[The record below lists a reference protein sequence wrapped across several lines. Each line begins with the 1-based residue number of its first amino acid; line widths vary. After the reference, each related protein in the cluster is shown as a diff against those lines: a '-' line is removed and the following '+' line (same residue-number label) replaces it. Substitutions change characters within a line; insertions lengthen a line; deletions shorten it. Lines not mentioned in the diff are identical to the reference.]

1 MYSLYSRKLYSMR
14 NLLIAL
20 ALCFSFQASASHL
33 ISGNFTYEFISQ
45 SGNQRTYKIN
55 LHLFRDITGVNLP
68 NSVQVYYKKA
78 NQSTVSTL
86 SLSQAGI
93 TTPSNTCNATISYAV
108 HKYSANVTLDASSVY
123 DFAYS
128 ICCRPMTATNLSN
141 PSSQSIYL
149 TTRIV
154 SSRPSGR
161 QYNNSIEFDN
171 RIMAA
176 TLNTPSTFV
185 LNYPDIDGD
194 SLSYQITNVKGG
206 SSNTLTP
213 SNLAYSSGYSNAA
226 PLGPNGSLTIDSAT
240 GTMVAQSAVQQTA
253 VVSIKVTEWDK
264 DTTGTYKFMGITE
277 KEFVFNFHN
286 NASSNLANATID
298 SASANF
304 LSDTVY
310 VSTSHPIYPNS
321 ANFDS
326 VQVRLTDP
334 TGAAAYVLSAQPTDN
349 SYKNFR
355 LQSSALLTPGTW
367 SLVFDYNIDS
377 VSFMGACNRALVDS
391 TTFTV
396 DAPIIQIAAPTDSIY
411 GNDTVTYALQH
422 SGYVDSVQW
431 MVTNGSI
438 EMAFG
443 IDSVQIAWGVSG
455 NGPGEL
461 SAITWTYGV
470 SDTASINVTV
480 YGIGINENELS
491 VAVYPNPAKDILHV
505 QGGVNLNYEIT
516 DYVGR
521 TLLAGSV
528 IDEKVSVNSLS
539 PGQYVLRLTDGQ
551 KATIVKFAVH

>member
-1 MYSLYSRKLYSMR
+1 MR
-14 NLLIAL
+14 NFLIAL

-55 LHLFRDITGVNLP
+55 LYLFRDINGVNLP
-68 NSVQVYYKKA
+68 NTAQVYYKKA

-93 TTPSNTCNATISYAV
+93 TTPNNTCNATISYAV

-128 ICCRPMTATNLSN
+128 VCCRPMTATNLSN

-176 TLNTPSTFV
+176 PLNTPSSFV
-185 LNYPDIDGD
+185 LNYPDTDGD

-206 SSNTLTP
+206 SSATLTP
-213 SNLAYSSGYSNAA
+213 TNIAYASGYSNAA
-226 PLGPNGSLTIDSAT
+226 PLGPNGSLIIDSAT
-240 GTMVAQSAVQQTA
+240 GTMVAQSSVQQTA

-304 LSDTVY
+304 LSDTIY

-334 TGAAAYVLSAQPTDN
+334 SGVVAYVLSAQPTDN
-349 SYKNFR
+349 SFKNFR

-367 SLVFDYNIDS
+367 SLVFDYNLDS

-396 DAPIIQIAAPTDSIY
+396 DAPIILIAAPADSIY
-411 GNDTVTYALQH
+411 GNDTITYALQH

-438 EMAFG
+438 EMAYG

-461 SAITWTYGV
+461 SAIAWSYGV
-470 SDTASINVTV
+470 SDTASISVTV
-480 YGIGINENELS
+480 YGIGINENELN
-491 VAVYPNPAKDILHV
+491 VAIYPNPATDALHI
-505 QGGVNLNYEIT
+505 QGGVDLNYEIT

-528 IDEKVSVNSLS
+528 IDEKVSVNTLS

-551 KATIVKFAVH
+551 KATMVKFAVH

>member
-1 MYSLYSRKLYSMR
+1 MR
-14 NLLIAL
+14 NFLIAL

-55 LHLFRDITGVNLP
+55 LYLFRDITGVNLP
-68 NSVQVYYKKA
+68 NTAQVYYKKA

-93 TTPSNTCNATISYAV
+93 TTPNNTCNATTSYAV

-128 ICCRPMTATNLSN
+128 VCCRPMTATNLSN

-176 TLNTPSTFV
+176 PLNTPSSFV
-185 LNYPDIDGD
+185 LNYPDTDGD

-206 SSNTLTP
+206 SSATLTP
-213 SNLAYSSGYSNAA
+213 TNIAYASGYSNAA
-226 PLGPNGSLTIDSAT
+226 PLGPNGSLIIDSAT
-240 GTMVAQSAVQQTA
+240 GTMVAQSSVQQTA

-304 LSDTVY
+304 LSDTIY

-334 TGAAAYVLSAQPTDN
+334 SGVVAYVLSAQPTDN
-349 SYKNFR
+349 SFKNFR

-367 SLVFDYNIDS
+367 SLVFDYNVDS

-396 DAPIIQIAAPTDSIY
+396 DAPIILIAAPADSIY
-411 GNDTVTYALQH
+411 GNDTITYALQH

-438 EMAFG
+438 EMAYG
-443 IDSVQIAWGVSG
+443 IDSVQIAWGVSC

-461 SAITWTYGV
+461 SAIAWSYCV
-470 SDTASINVTV
+470 SDTASISVTV
-480 YGIGINENELS
+480 YGIGIDENELN
-491 VAVYPNPAKDILHV
+491 VAIYPNPATDALHI
-505 QGGVNLNYEIT
+505 QGGANLNYEIT

-521 TLLAGSV
+521 TLLSGPV

-539 PGQYVLRLTDGQ
+539 PGQYVLRLTNGQ
-551 KATIVKFAVH
+551 KAAIVKFAVH

>member
-1 MYSLYSRKLYSMR
+1 MRKI
-14 NLLIAL
+14 LIAL
-20 ALCFSFQASASHL
+20 VLFFGFQASATHL
-33 ISGNFTYEFISQ
+33 ISGNFTYEFVSQ

-55 LHLFRDITGVNLP
+55 LYLFRDVTGVNLP
-68 NSVQVYYKKA
+68 STTTIYYKKT
-78 NQSTVSTL
+78 NQSTISTL
-86 SLSQAGI
+86 SLTQASV
-93 TTPSNTCNATISYAV
+93 TTPTNTCNSTINYAV
-108 HKYSANVTLDASSVY
+108 HKYSANVTLNAASVY

-128 ICCRPMTATNLSN
+128 TCCRPMTATNLSN

-154 SSRPSGR
+154 TSRPAGR
-161 QYNNSIEFDN
+161 QYNNSVEFDN

-176 TLNTPSTFV
+176 PLNTPSSFV
-185 LNYPDIDGD
+185 LNYPDTDGD

-206 SSNTLTP
+206 SANFLTP
-213 SNLAYSSGYSNAA
+213 SNIAYAPGYSNAA
-226 PLGPNGSLTIDSAT
+226 PLGTNGSLIIDPVS
-240 GTMVAQSAVQQTA
+240 GTMVAQSSVQQTA

-264 DTTGTYKFMGITE
+264 DTTGTFKFMGITE
-277 KEFVFNFHN
+277 KEFIFNFHN
-286 NASSNLANATID
+286 NASSNLANATVD

-334 TGAAAYVLSAQPTDN
+334 NGAAAYVLSAQPTDN
-349 SYKNFR
+349 SFKNFR
-355 LQSSALLTPGTW
+355 LLSSALLTPGTW

-396 DAPIIQIAAPTDSIY
+396 DAPIIQIAAPADSIY
-411 GNDTVTYALQH
+411 GNDTITYTLQH

-438 EMAFG
+438 QMAYG

-461 SAITWTYGV
+461 SAIAWTYGM
-470 SDTASINVTV
+470 SDTASISVTV
-480 YGIGINENELS
+480 YGIGIDENELR
-491 VAVYPNPAKDILHV
+491 VAVYPNPATDVLHI
-505 QGGVNLNYEIT
+505 QGGVDLNYEIT
-516 DYVGR
+516 DYIGR
-521 TLLAGSV
+521 TLLAGPV
-528 IDEKVSVNSLS
+528 IDHKVNITALR
-539 PGQYVLRLTDGQ
+539 PGQYVLKLTNGQ
-551 KATIVKFAVH
+551 KSAIVKFAVH

>member
-1 MYSLYSRKLYSMR
+1 MR
-14 NLLIAL
+14 NFLIAL

-55 LHLFRDITGVNLP
+55 LYLFRDINGVNLP
-68 NSVQVYYKKA
+68 NTAQVYYKKA

-93 TTPSNTCNATISYAV
+93 TTPNNTCNATISYAV

-128 ICCRPMTATNLSN
+128 VCCRPMTATNLSN

-176 TLNTPSTFV
+176 PLNTPSSFV
-185 LNYPDIDGD
+185 LNYPDTDGD

-206 SSNTLTP
+206 SSATLTP
-213 SNLAYSSGYSNAA
+213 TNIAYASGYSNAA
-226 PLGPNGSLTIDSAT
+226 PLGPNGSLIIDSAT
-240 GTMVAQSAVQQTA
+240 GTMVAQSSVQQTA

-304 LSDTVY
+304 LSDTIY

-334 TGAAAYVLSAQPTDN
+334 SGVVAYVLSAQPTDN
-349 SYKNFR
+349 SFKNFR

-367 SLVFDYNIDS
+367 SLVFDYNLDS

-396 DAPIIQIAAPTDSIY
+396 DAPIILIAAPADSIY
-411 GNDTVTYALQH
+411 GNDTITYALQH

-438 EMAFG
+438 EMAYG

-461 SAITWTYGV
+461 SAIAWSYGV
-470 SDTASINVTV
+470 SDTASISVTV
-480 YGIGINENELS
+480 YGIGINENELNI
-491 VAVYPNPAKDILHV
+491 AIYPNPATDALHI
-505 QGGVNLNYEIT
+505 QGGVDLNYEIT

-528 IDEKVSVNSLS
+528 IDEKVSVNTLS

-551 KATIVKFAVH
+551 KATMVKFAVH

>member
-1 MYSLYSRKLYSMR
+1 MRKI
-14 NLLIAL
+14 LIAL
-20 ALCFSFQASASHL
+20 VLFFGFQASATHL

-55 LHLFRDITGVNLP
+55 LYLFRDITGVNLP
-68 NSVQVYYKKA
+68 NTAQVYYKKA
-78 NQSTVSTL
+78 NQNTVSTL

-93 TTPSNTCNATISYAV
+93 TTPNNTCNATISYAV

-128 ICCRPMTATNLSN
+128 VCCRPMTATNLSN

-176 TLNTPSTFV
+176 PLNTPSSFV
-185 LNYPDIDGD
+185 LNYPDTDGD

-206 SSNTLTP
+206 SSATLTP
-213 SNLAYSSGYSNAA
+213 TNIAYASGHSNAA
-226 PLGPNGSLTIDSAT
+226 PLGPNGSLIIDSAT
-240 GTMVAQSAVQQTA
+240 GTMVAQSSVQQTA

-286 NASSNLANATID
+286 NTSSNLANATVD

-321 ANFDS
+321 TNFDS
-326 VQVRLTDP
+326 VQVRLTNP
-334 TGAAAYVLSAQPTDN
+334 TGAIAYVLSAQPTDN
-349 SYKNFR
+349 SFKNFR

-367 SLVFDYNIDS
+367 SLVFDYNVDS

-396 DAPIIQIAAPTDSIY
+396 DAPIILITAPADSIY
-411 GNDTVTYALQH
+411 GNDTITYALQH

-461 SAITWTYGV
+461 SAIAWTYGV

-491 VAVYPNPAKDILHV
+491 VAVYPNPVKDILHV

>member
-1 MYSLYSRKLYSMR
+1 MRKI
-14 NLLIAL
+14 LIAL
-20 ALCFSFQASASHL
+20 VLLFGFQASASHL
-33 ISGNFTYEFISQ
+33 ISGNFTYEFVSQ

-55 LHLFRDITGVNLP
+55 LYLFRDVTGVNLP
-68 NSVQVYYKKA
+68 STASVYYKKV
-78 NQSTVSTL
+78 NQSTVSSL
-86 SLSQAGI
+86 SLTQASV
-93 TTPSNTCNATISYAV
+93 TTPTNTCNSTISYAV
-108 HKYSANVTLDASSVY
+108 HKYSANVTLDAASVY

-154 SSRPSGR
+154 SSRPAGR
-161 QYNNSIEFDN
+161 QYNNSVEFDN

-176 TLNTPSTFV
+176 PLNTPSSFV
-185 LNYPDIDGD
+185 LNYPDADGD

-206 SSNTLTP
+206 SANTLTP
-213 SNLAYSSGYSNAA
+213 SSVAYATGYSNAV
-226 PLGPNGSLTIDSAT
+226 PLGPNGSLTIDAST
-240 GTMVAQSAVQQTA
+240 GTMVAQSSVQQTA

-264 DTTGTYKFMGITE
+264 DTTGTFKFMGITE

-286 NASSNLANATID
+286 NASSNLANASVD

-334 TGAAAYVLSAQPTDN
+334 MGTAAYVLSAQPTDN
-349 SYKNFR
+349 SFKNFI

-367 SLVFDYNIDS
+367 SLVFDYNVDS
-377 VSFMGACNRALVDS
+377 VAFMGACNRALVDS

-396 DAPIIQIAAPTDSIY
+396 DAPIILIAAPADSIY
-411 GNDTVTYALQH
+411 GNDTLTYALQH

-431 MVTNGSI
+431 MVTNGSV
-438 EMAFG
+438 EMAYG

-455 NGPGEL
+455 NGTGEL
-461 SAITWTYGV
+461 NAIAWTYGM
-470 SDTASINVTV
+470 SDTASISVTV
-480 YGIGINENELS
+480 YGIGITENELN
-491 VAVYPNPAKDILHV
+491 VAAYPNPATDVLHV
-505 QGGVNLNYEIT
+505 QGGANLNYEIT

-528 IDEKVSVNSLS
+528 DDDKISVNKLR

-551 KATIVKFAVH
+551 RATTILFSVH

>member
-1 MYSLYSRKLYSMR
+1 MR
-14 NLLIAL
+14 NFLIAL

-55 LHLFRDITGVNLP
+55 LYLFRDITGVNLP
-68 NSVQVYYKKA
+68 NTAQVYYKKA

-86 SLSQAGI
+86 SLSQDGI
-93 TTPSNTCNATISYAV
+93 TTPNNTCNATISYAV

-128 ICCRPMTATNLSN
+128 VCCRPMTATNLSN

-176 TLNTPSTFV
+176 PLNTPSSFV
-185 LNYPDIDGD
+185 LNYPDTDGD

-206 SSNTLTP
+206 SSATLTP
-213 SNLAYSSGYSNAA
+213 TNIAYASGYSNAA

-253 VVSIKVTEWDK
+253 VISIKVTEWDK

-334 TGAAAYVLSAQPTDN
+334 TGAAAYVLMAQATDN
-349 SYKNFR
+349 SFMNFR
-355 LQSSALLTPGTW
+355 LLSSALLTPGTW
-367 SLVFDYNIDS
+367 SLVFDYNVDS

-391 TTFTV
+391 ITFTV

-461 SAITWTYGV
+461 SAIAWTYGV
-470 SDTASINVTV
+470 SDTASISVTV
-480 YGIGINENELS
+480 YGIGIDENELS
-491 VAVYPNPAKDILHV
+491 VAVYPNPATDALHI
-505 QGGVNLNYEIT
+505 QGGANLNYEIT

-521 TLLAGSV
+521 TLLAGPV
-528 IDEKVSVNSLS
+528 IDHNVSITSLR
-539 PGQYVLRLTDGQ
+539 PGQYVLKLTDGQ
-551 KATIVKFAVH
+551 KAAIVKFAVH

>member
-1 MYSLYSRKLYSMR
+1 MRKI
-14 NLLIAL
+14 LIAL
-20 ALCFSFQASASHL
+20 VLFFGFQASATHL

-55 LHLFRDITGVNLP
+55 LYLFRDITGVNLP
-68 NSVQVYYKKA
+68 NTAQVYYKKA
-78 NQSTVSTL
+78 NQNTVSTL

-93 TTPSNTCNATISYAV
+93 TTPNNTCNATISYAV

-128 ICCRPMTATNLSN
+128 VCCRPMTATNLSN

-176 TLNTPSTFV
+176 PLNTPSSFV
-185 LNYPDIDGD
+185 LNYPDTDGD

-206 SSNTLTP
+206 SSATLTP
-213 SNLAYSSGYSNAA
+213 TNIAYASGHSNAA
-226 PLGPNGSLTIDSAT
+226 PLGPNGSLIIDSAT
-240 GTMVAQSAVQQTA
+240 GTMVAQSSVQQTA

-286 NASSNLANATID
+286 NTSSNLANATVD

-321 ANFDS
+321 TNFDS
-326 VQVRLTDP
+326 VQVRLTNP
-334 TGAAAYVLSAQPTDN
+334 TGAIAYVLSAQPTDN
-349 SYKNFR
+349 SFKNFR

-367 SLVFDYNIDS
+367 SLVFDYNVDS

-396 DAPIIQIAAPTDSIY
+396 DAPIILITAPADSIY
-411 GNDTVTYALQH
+411 GNDTITYALQH

-461 SAITWTYGV
+461 SAIAWTYGV

-491 VAVYPNPAKDILHV
+491 VAVYPNPVKDILHV

-539 PGQYVLRLTDGQ
+539 PGRYVLRLTDGQ

>member
-1 MYSLYSRKLYSMR
+1 MRKI
-14 NLLIAL
+14 LIAL
-20 ALCFSFQASASHL
+20 VLLFGFQASATHL
-33 ISGNFTYEFISQ
+33 ISGNFTYEFVSQ

-55 LHLFRDITGVNLP
+55 LYLFRDVTGVNLP
-68 NSVQVYYKKA
+68 STATVYYKKV

-86 SLSQAGI
+86 SLTQASV
-93 TTPSNTCNATISYAV
+93 TTPSNTCNSTINYAV
-108 HKYSANVTLDASSVY
+108 HKYSANVTLDAASVY

-128 ICCRPMTATNLSN
+128 TCCRPSSGTNLSN
-141 PSSQSIYL
+141 PQSQSIYL
-149 TTRIV
+149 TTRVV

-161 QYNNSIEFDN
+161 QFNNSVEFDN

-176 TLNTPSTFV
+176 PLNTPSSFV
-185 LNYPDIDGD
+185 LNYPDADGD

-206 SSNTLTP
+206 SANNLTP
-213 SNLAYSSGYSNAA
+213 SSIAYAPGYSNTA
-226 PLGPNGSLTIDSAT
+226 PLGPNGSLTIDASN
-240 GTMVAQSAVQQTA
+240 GTMVAQSSMQQTA

-264 DTTGTYKFMGITE
+264 DTTGTFKFMGITE
-277 KEFVFNFHN
+277 KEFIFNFHN
-286 NASSNLANATID
+286 NASSNLANATVD

-304 LSDTVY
+304 LSDTIY
-310 VSTSHPIYPNS
+310 VSTSHAIYPNG

-334 TGAAAYVLSAQPTDN
+334 TGASAYVLSAQPTDN
-349 SYKNFR
+349 SFKNFR

-367 SLVFDYNIDS
+367 SLVFDYNVDS

-396 DAPIIQIAAPTDSIY
+396 DAPIILIAAPADSIY
-411 GNDTVTYALQH
+411 GNDTITYALQH

-431 MVTNGSI
+431 MVTNGAI
-438 EMAFG
+438 EMAYG

-461 SAITWTYGV
+461 SAIGWTYGI
-470 SDTASINVTV
+470 SDTASISVTV
-480 YGIGINENELS
+480 YGIGIDENELN
-491 VAVYPNPAKDILHV
+491 VAIYPNPATDILHV
-505 QGGVNLNYEIT
+505 QGGANLSYEIS

-521 TLLAGSV
+521 TLLAGPV
-528 IDEKVSVNSLS
+528 IDEKVSVSSLR

>member
-1 MYSLYSRKLYSMR
+1 MRKI
-14 NLLIAL
+14 LIAL
-20 ALCFSFQASASHL
+20 VLFFGFQASATHL

-55 LHLFRDITGVNLP
+55 LYLFRDITGVNLP
-68 NSVQVYYKKA
+68 NTAQVYYKKA
-78 NQSTVSTL
+78 NQNTVSTL

-93 TTPSNTCNATISYAV
+93 TTPNNTCNATISYAV

-128 ICCRPMTATNLSN
+128 VCCRPMTATNLSN

-176 TLNTPSTFV
+176 PLNTPSSFV
-185 LNYPDIDGD
+185 LNYPDTDGD

-206 SSNTLTP
+206 SSATLTP
-213 SNLAYSSGYSNAA
+213 TNIAYASGHSNAA
-226 PLGPNGSLTIDSAT
+226 PLGPNGSLIIDSAT
-240 GTMVAQSAVQQTA
+240 GTMVAQSSVQQTA

-286 NASSNLANATID
+286 NTSSNLANATVD

-334 TGAAAYVLSAQPTDN
+334 TGAAAYVLTAQATDN
-349 SYKNFR
+349 SFMNFR
-355 LQSSALLTPGTW
+355 LLSSALLTPGTW
-367 SLVFDYNIDS
+367 SLVFDYNLDS

-461 SAITWTYGV
+461 SAIAWTYGV

>member
-1 MYSLYSRKLYSMR
+1 MRKI
-14 NLLIAL
+14 LIAL
-20 ALCFSFQASASHL
+20 VLFFGFQASATHL

-55 LHLFRDITGVNLP
+55 LYLFRDITGVNLP
-68 NSVQVYYKKA
+68 NTAQVYYKKA
-78 NQSTVSTL
+78 NQNTVSTL

-93 TTPSNTCNATISYAV
+93 TTPNNTCNATISYAV

-128 ICCRPMTATNLSN
+128 VCCRPMTATNLSN

-176 TLNTPSTFV
+176 PLNTPSSFV
-185 LNYPDIDGD
+185 LNYPDTDGD
-194 SLSYQITNVKGG
+194 SLSYQITNVKAG
-206 SSNTLTP
+206 SSATLTP
-213 SNLAYSSGYSNAA
+213 TNIAYASGHSNAA
-226 PLGPNGSLTIDSAT
+226 PLGPNGSLIIDSAT
-240 GTMVAQSAVQQTA
+240 GTMVAQSSVQQTA

-286 NASSNLANATID
+286 NTSSNLANATVD

-321 ANFDS
+321 TNFDS
-326 VQVRLTDP
+326 VQVRLTNP
-334 TGAAAYVLSAQPTDN
+334 TGAIAYVLSAQPTDN
-349 SYKNFR
+349 SFKNFR

-367 SLVFDYNIDS
+367 SLVFDYNVDS

-396 DAPIIQIAAPTDSIY
+396 DAPIILIAAPADSIY
-411 GNDTVTYALQH
+411 GNDTITYALQH

-461 SAITWTYGV
+461 SAIAWTYGV

-491 VAVYPNPAKDILHV
+491 VAVYPNPAIDVLNV

-539 PGQYVLRLTDGQ
+539 PGRYVLRLTDGQ

>member
-1 MYSLYSRKLYSMR
+1 MRKILT
-14 NLLIAL
+14 AL
-20 ALCFSFQASASHL
+20 VFFFGSQASATHL
-33 ISGNFTYEFISQ
+33 ISGNFTYEFVSQ

-55 LHLFRDITGVNLP
+55 LYLFRDVTGVNLP
-68 NSVQVYYKKA
+68 STATIYYKKT
-78 NQSTVSTL
+78 NQSTISTL
-86 SLSQAGI
+86 SLTQASV
-93 TTPSNTCNATISYAV
+93 TTPTNTCNSTINYAV
-108 HKYSANVTLDASSVY
+108 HKYSANVTLNAASVY

-128 ICCRPMTATNLSN
+128 TCCRPMTATNLSN

-154 SSRPSGR
+154 TSRPAGR
-161 QYNNSIEFDN
+161 QYNNSVEFDN

-176 TLNTPSTFV
+176 SLNTPSSFV
-185 LNYPDIDGD
+185 LNYPDADGD

-206 SSNTLTP
+206 SANNLTP
-213 SNLAYSSGYSNAA
+213 SNIAHATGYSNAA
-226 PLGPNGSLTIDSAT
+226 PLGPNGSLTIDASA
-240 GTMVAQSAVQQTA
+240 GTMVAQSSVQQTA

-264 DTTGTYKFMGITE
+264 DTTGTFKFMGITE
-277 KEFVFNFHN
+277 KEFIFNFHN
-286 NASSNLANATID
+286 NASSNLANATVD

-304 LSDTVY
+304 LSDTIH

-334 TGAAAYVLSAQPTDN
+334 TGTTAYVLSAQPTDN
-349 SYKNFR
+349 SFKNFR
-355 LQSSALLTPGTW
+355 LLSSALLTPGTW
-367 SLVFDYNIDS
+367 SLVFDYDVDS

-396 DAPIIQIAAPTDSIY
+396 DAPIIQIAAPADSIY
-411 GNDTVTYALQH
+411 GNDTVTYTLQH

-438 EMAFG
+438 EMSYG

-461 SAITWTYGV
+461 SASAWTYGM
-470 SDTASINVTV
+470 SDTASISVIV
-480 YGIGINENELS
+480 YGIGIDENEFS
-491 VAVYPNPAKDILHV
+491 VAVYPNPATEVLHV
-505 QGGVNLNYEIT
+505 EGAVHLDYEIT

-521 TLLAGSV
+521 TLLAGPV
-528 IDEKVSVNSLS
+528 RDHKVNINALR
-539 PGQYVLRLTDGQ
+539 PGQYILKLTDGP
-551 KATIVKFAVH
+551 KSAIIKFAVH

>member
-1 MYSLYSRKLYSMR
+1 MRKILT
-14 NLLIAL
+14 AL
-20 ALCFSFQASASHL
+20 VFFFGSQASATHL
-33 ISGNFTYEFISQ
+33 ISGNFTYEFVSQ

-55 LHLFRDITGVNLP
+55 LYLFRDVTGVNLP
-68 NSVQVYYKKA
+68 STATIYYKKT
-78 NQSTVSTL
+78 NQSTISTL
-86 SLSQAGI
+86 SLTQASV
-93 TTPSNTCNATISYAV
+93 TTPTNTCNSTINYAV
-108 HKYSANVTLDASSVY
+108 HKYSANVTLNAASVY

-128 ICCRPMTATNLSN
+128 TCCRPMTATNLSN

-154 SSRPSGR
+154 TSRPAGR
-161 QYNNSIEFDN
+161 QYNNSVEFDN

-176 TLNTPSTFV
+176 SLNTPSSFV
-185 LNYPDIDGD
+185 LNYPDADGD

-206 SSNTLTP
+206 SANNLTP
-213 SNLAYSSGYSNAA
+213 SNIAHATGYSNAA
-226 PLGPNGSLTIDSAT
+226 PLGPNGSLTIDASA
-240 GTMVAQSAVQQTA
+240 GTMVAQSSVQQTA

-264 DTTGTYKFMGITE
+264 DTTGTFKFMGITE
-277 KEFVFNFHN
+277 KEFIFNFHN
-286 NASSNLANATID
+286 NASSNLANATVD

-310 VSTSHPIYPNS
+310 VSTSYPIYPNS
-321 ANFDS
+321 TNFDS

-349 SYKNFR
+349 SFKNFR
-355 LQSSALLTPGTW
+355 LLSSALLTPGTW
-367 SLVFDYNIDS
+367 SLVFDYNVDS

-396 DAPIIQIAAPTDSIY
+396 DAPIIQIAAPADSIY
-411 GNDTVTYALQH
+411 GNDTVTYTLQH

-438 EMAFG
+438 EMSYG

-461 SAITWTYGV
+461 SASAWTYGM
-470 SDTASINVTV
+470 SDTASISVIV
-480 YGIGINENELS
+480 YGIGIDENEFS
-491 VAVYPNPAKDILHV
+491 VAVYPNPATEVLHV
-505 QGGVNLNYEIT
+505 EGAVHLDYEIT

-521 TLLAGSV
+521 TLLAGPV
-528 IDEKVSVNSLS
+528 RDHKVNINALR
-539 PGQYVLRLTDGQ
+539 PGQYILKLTDGP
-551 KATIVKFAVH
+551 KSAIVKFAVH

>member
-1 MYSLYSRKLYSMR
+1 MRKI
-14 NLLIAL
+14 LIAL
-20 ALCFSFQASASHL
+20 VLLFGFQASATHL
-33 ISGNFTYEFISQ
+33 ISGNFTYEFVSQ

-55 LHLFRDITGVNLP
+55 LYLFRDVTGVNLP
-68 NSVQVYYKKA
+68 STATVYYKKV

-86 SLSQAGI
+86 SLTQASV
-93 TTPSNTCNATISYAV
+93 TTPSNTCNSTINYAV
-108 HKYSANVTLDASSVY
+108 HKYSANVTLNAASVY

-128 ICCRPMTATNLSN
+128 TCCRPMAATNLSN

-149 TTRIV
+149 TTRV
-154 SSRPSGR
+154 VTSRPSGR
-161 QYNNSIEFDN
+161 QFNNSVEFDN

-176 TLNTPSTFV
+176 PLNTPSSFV
-185 LNYPDIDGD
+185 LNYPDADGD

-206 SSNTLTP
+206 SANNLTP
-213 SNLAYSSGYSNAA
+213 SNIAYATGYSNTA
-226 PLGPNGSLTIDSAT
+226 PLGPNGSLTIDASN
-240 GTMVAQSAVQQTA
+240 GTMVAQSSVQQTA

-264 DTTGTYKFMGITE
+264 DTTGTFKFMGITE
-277 KEFVFNFHN
+277 KEFIFNFHN
-286 NASSNLANATID
+286 NASSNLANATVD

-304 LSDTVY
+304 LSDTIY
-310 VSTSHPIYPNS
+310 VSTSHAIYPNG

-349 SYKNFR
+349 SFKNFR

-367 SLVFDYNIDS
+367 SLVFDYNVDS

-396 DAPIIQIAAPTDSIY
+396 DAPIIQIAAPADSIY
-411 GNDTVTYALQH
+411 GNDTITYTLQH

-438 EMAFG
+438 EMAYG

-461 SAITWTYGV
+461 SAIGWTYGI
-470 SDTASINVTV
+470 SDTASISVTV
-480 YGIGINENELS
+480 YGIGIDENELN
-491 VAVYPNPAKDILHV
+491 VAIYPNPATDILHV
-505 QGGVNLNYEIT
+505 QGGANLSYEIS

-521 TLLAGSV
+521 TLLAGPV
-528 IDEKVSVNSLS
+528 IDEEVSVSSLR